1 MHRVLPVGMKRILLI
16 LPLLM
21 LSTGCYFQK
30 NKDDT
35 YWKPEVVA
43 KIEVGTT
50 TKAQVLELLGPP
62 RKIIKLH
69 DTEAFV
75 FEHVIEKRTGLFVLI
90 LTTHRVDKQR
100 DAVTVIIDR
109 KGVVTAVGSRFNADD
124 ASFGSPWGD

>member
-1 MHRVLPVGMKRILLI
+1 MKKILLI
-16 LPLLM
+16 LPLLL

-30 NKDDT
+30 NKDDS
-35 YWKPEVVA
+35 YWRPEVVA

-69 DTEAFV
+69 DSEAFV
-75 FEHVIEKRTGLFVLI
+75 FEHVIEKRTGLFAIILI
-90 LTTHRVDKQR
+90 TQRIDKQR

-109 KGVVTAVGSRFNADD
+109 KGVVTAVGSRFQAEE